1 MRTDQGR
8 FDRVL
13 AHPDY
18 ASAPEQP
25 VMPTDAGFGI
35 AEVVAPLSLSVF
47 GIVFLLI
54 AVGLLVDL
62 QPPLVVTIMFIGV
75 ALVFILGGL
84 SMSARLVNFRNA
96 PISRVVA
103 VILKERTEV
112 SGGGDK
118 SPASTAYYA
127 TLQTRDGERIEY
139 LTYRSLVGRLVVDDI
154 GVAYVKANT
163 LVEFIRFD
171 VD

>member
-1 MRTDQGR
+1 MRTDQSR

-25 VMPTDAGFGI
+25 VMPADAGLGI
-35 AEVVAPLSLSVF
+35 AEVVMPLMLSVF

-54 AVGLLVDL
+54 AVGLLVDVHA
-62 QPPLVVTIMFIGV
+62 PLVVTILFIGV
-75 ALVFILGGL
+75 ALIFVVGGVK
-84 SMSARLVNFRNA
+84 MSARLVDFRNA

-103 VILKERTEV
+103 VIVKERTEV
-112 SGGGDK
+112 SGGGEN
-118 SPASTAYYA
+118 SQASTTYFA
-127 TLQTRDGERIEY
+127 TLQTRDSERIEY
-139 LTYRSLVGRLVVDDI
+139 LTYRSLVGRLAVDDI